1 MTLIS
6 YRTASGQFP
15 ELLCLGFLI
24 CKMGII
30 YIIIKHPSLG
40 AMRIKSHAQESSS
53 VWEGECLSC

>member
-30 YIIIKHPSLG
+30 LHHHNTSLI
-40 AMRIKSHAQESSS
+40 RSYED
-53 VWEGECLSC
+53 